1 VDGRRLISPI
11 LDALGLWGAS
21 DRTLTDLLGT
31 GLAGVGLFDDRLVC
45 VQANAM
51 FAHLLDA
58 PPPNLVGRT
67 LGKIL
72 GERQTGELEAAAEV
86 RATRVPVHGHTL
98 DNGADRLLLDYL
110 PLGEG
115 GLAVIAV
122 KEPLDLSP
130 LVAETAADLSAA
142 RADELDAAITRTL
155 ERVGVRLQLDSS
167 SAGVFSADR
176 TRLRLTHQYMR
187 PGRPPLLDQFQAFPL
202 ATLPWTA
209 ERILGGE
216 AAIVHSVG
224 ELPEEAGPERLL
236 YGALEMQSG
245 VLLPLGLRGSV
256 DGVIVFADTRPR
268 RWSEPVLQGLRA
280 IASLTAAAL
289 QRRQEDHFEQALA
302 LAAVR
307 HNSSPLH
314 ELDSAIDT
322 TLTQLSAAMGYTG
335 ATLVDPV
342 ALPDAHTAELKAGDP
357 VALPDGALAPVQ
369 IAGRLAGGVLFHGG
383 RETLPVAR
391 LALVGELVACALGRK
406 HTEGER
412 DHLRRAVHGAGQL
425 IGPSVQ
431 FRRLLDVVDVVA
443 ETGATVLVRG
453 EAGSGKELIAR
464 TIHQRSGRRE
474 GPLVKI
480 SCGALP
486 VDQCDSELFG
496 HVRGAFAGA
505 ITDRVG
511 HFELADGGTVLL
523 DEVGDLP
530 LELQPKLLRVLQES
544 QLERVGDER
553 TRRVDVR
560 VVATTRRD
568 LEAEVAAGRFR
579 QDLFYRLNVFPIDV
593 PALRDRRDDILPL
606 AEHFQ
611 TRWRDRDPLTDE
623 QRDRLLTYDW
633 PGNVRELE
641 QVIELDI
648 PPPAPSPMPAILRE
662 EELRDLER
670 ISISTALQ
678 RAGGRISGPGGAA
691 DLLGIRPSTLRDRM
705 KSLGIQR
712 SA

>member
-1 VDGRRLISPI
+1 VDGRSLFSPI
-11 LDALGLWGAS
+11 LDALGLWGAT
-21 DRTLTDLLGT
+21 DRTLDDLLAT
-31 GLAGVGLFDDRLVC
+31 GLAGVALFDERLVC
-45 VQANAM
+45 VRANAVITRLL
-51 FAHLLDA
+51 ASPPEHLI
-58 PPPNLVGRT
+58 GRS
-67 LGKIL
+67 LERIL
-72 GERQTGELEAAAEV
+72 GERQTGELETATEV
-86 RATRVPVHGHTL
+86 RASRVPVHGHTF
-98 DNGADRLLLDYL
+98 DNGVERLVLDYL

-115 GLAVIAV
+115 GLAMVAAR
-122 KEPLDLSP
+122 EPLDLSP
-130 LVAETAADLSAA
+130 LVAEAAAELAAA
-142 RADELDAAITRTL
+142 RADELDAALNRTL
-155 ERVGVRLQLDSS
+155 QRTVERLQLDSS
-167 SAGVFSADR
+167 SAGVLSADR
-176 TRLRLTHQYMR
+176 TRLRLTHQHMR

-209 ERILGGE
+209 EKILSGE
-216 AAIVHSVG
+216 ASIVHSVAD
-224 ELPEEAGPERLL
+224 LPEEAGPERLL
-236 YGALEMQSG
+236 FGALEMQSG
-245 VLLPLGLRGSV
+245 VIMPLGLRGSV

-268 RWSEPVLQGLRA
+268 RWSDTVLQGLRA

-289 QRRQEDHFEQALA
+289 SRRQDDRFEQALA
-302 LAAVR
+302 LASAR
-307 HNSSPLH
+307 HNSVALH
-314 ELDSAIDT
+314 ELDAAVDE
-322 TLTQLSAAMGYTG
+322 TLSEMAAAMGFTG
-335 ATLVDPV
+335 ATLIDSI
-342 ALPDAHTAELKAGDP
+342 ALPDTHSAELKAGDP
-357 VALPDGALAPVQ
+357 VAVPDGAVAPVQ

-383 RETLPVAR
+383 PETPPTVR
-391 LALVGELVACALGRK
+391 LELVGELVSGALSRK
-406 HTEGER
+406 HAEGER
-412 DHLRRAVHGAGQL
+412 DHLRGLHSGGSLV
-425 IGPSVQ
+425 GPSAS
-431 FRRLLDVVDVVA
+431 FRRLIDVVDVVA

-453 EAGSGKELIAR
+453 EAGVGKEVIAR
-464 TIHQRSGRRE
+464 AIHQRSGRRE

-486 VDQCDSELFG
+486 TQQCDSELFG
-496 HVRGAFAGA
+496 HVRGAFPGA
-505 ITDRVG
+505 VTDRVG

-593 PALRDRRDDILPL
+593 PALRDRREDILPL
-606 AEHFQ
+606 ADHFVA
-611 TRWRDRDPLTDE
+611 RRRDRDPLTDE

-641 QVIELDI
+641 QVIELNI

-691 DLLGIRPSTLRDRM
+691 DLLGVRPSTLRDRM

-712 SA
+712 GA